1 MKQFKSAPGIL
12 TNSQRDEVNFYD
24 CSTAAIELLTE
35 ECRKFKITPAFGSVF
50 TVSDEPTISFPG
62 AHAVTVTHG
71 METLCLTWNGD
82 TFKDR
87 MIDQI
92 GEVEEGMI
100 SMNFSGHAVSM
111 TATAAQELFETEQT
125 LSIAEKCQGITLRG
139 ATCRKKTLKSYQ
151 ASGGDIA
158 WKPLCWCHKQQILM

>member
-1 MKQFKSAPGIL
+1 M
-12 TNSQRDEVNFYD
+12 NFYD
-24 CSTAAIELLTE
+24 CSNTAIKLLTE
-35 ECRKFKITPAFGSVF
+35 ECRKFKITPAFGSAF

-82 TFKDR
+82 TFKDC

-100 SMNFSGHAVSM
+100 SMNLSGHAVSM
-111 TATAAQELFETEQT
+111 TATAAEELFKTVVEQQT
-125 LSIAEKCQGITLRG
+125 MSIADKCQGIALRG
-139 ATCRKKTLKSYQ
+139 ATCRNKTLKSYQ

-158 WKPLCWCHKQQILM
+158 WKPLCCLVPQAADSHVNIPEDCEFH